1 MSKNWLFLTF
11 LVGISVYWF
20 ANAVLWIPWILNE
33 LFGIIMMLI
42 LAPTIW
48 GFTSYYC
55 LKKYSNGSFW
65 IGSLYVA
72 LIFLILAIILDW
84 IFFGLYRNV
93 PEQLY
98 KPTTLS
104 AYGLIFLI
112 PFLITLIFNKRLE
125 SNPNTEI
132 KKVDFLV
139 IFICGIIFVAITF
152 FSVQFW

>member
-1 MSKNWLFLTF
+1 MRKSWLFLTI
-11 LVGISVYWF
+11 LVGISAYWF
-20 ANAVLWIPWILNE
+20 SNAILWIPWILNE
-33 LFGIIMMLI
+33 SFGIIMMLI

-55 LKKYSNGSFW
+55 LKKSSNKSIW
-65 IGSLYVA
+65 IGCLYVA
-72 LIFLILAIILDW
+72 SIFLLLAIIFDW

-98 KPTTLS
+98 EPTTFA

-112 PFLITLIFNKRLE
+112 PFLTTLIFRNKLE
-125 SNPNTEI
+125 SNKNTEI
-132 KKVDFLV
+132 KKVDF
-139 IFICGIIFVAITF
+139 IIIIICGIIFVAITF

>member
-1 MSKNWLFLTF
+1 MRKNWLLLTI
-11 LVGISVYWF
+11 LVGFFAYWF
-20 ANAVLWIPWILNE
+20 SNAVLWIPWIINE

-55 LKKYSNGSFW
+55 LKKYSNRTFW
-65 IGSLYVA
+65 TGSLYLA
-72 LIFLILAIILDW
+72 LIFLILAIIFDW

-98 KPTTLS
+98 KPTTFA

-112 PFLITLIFNKRLE
+112 PFLITLIYRKRLD
-125 SNPNTEI
+125 SITNTKI
-132 KKVDFLV
+132 NKVDLLV
-139 IFICGIIFVAITF
+139 IGISGIIFAAITLI
-152 FSVQFW
+152 SVQFW